1 MENEWPRSEAVKP
14 QRRRREQTRLSAKD
28 LRAGPGARGS
38 ADPALDLADEQ
49 PALTVRAGP
58 CRAGFPLLSAP
69 LLPRDGTLTSSRAPP
84 SKRSLW
90 TRAPKFGHRGKVA
103 ATTEPFPRRKQVSGG
118 PGNPADKSPRRDR
131 QRPVAAGGNRRRAPL
146 AWAPKS
152 RVRGARA
159 RPKVTFGRSQVSPP
173 VFAATQPH
181 CSSLRPRLSF
191 AAWRAA
197 CCPHPRSRVADV
209 RLADGAQPGTGPQTR
224 PLRLPYAPYR
234 SRSAGIPASGQTLL
248 INRRMRRSRQP
259 PGRPAFISAR
269 RGGPYAGSL
278 PSRAPSPRPVTLP
291 GRRAVRSRGAARGC
305 CASRRGLRLPALPAG
320 NRGGG
325 CWQTGRKGPL
335 ALQGRR
341 HPSPSIL

>member
-1 MENEWPRSEAVKP
+1 MTEAGEENEWPRSEAVKP
-14 QRRRREQTRLSAKD
+14 QKRRREQTRLSAKD

-38 ADPALDLADEQ
+38 ADPALDLADQQ

-58 CRAGFPLLSAP
+58 RRAGFPLLSAP
-69 LLPRDGTLTSSRAPP
+69 LLPRDGTLTSSRAPK

-103 ATTEPFPRRKQVSGG
+103 ATSEPFPRRKQVSGG
-118 PGNPADKSPRRDR
+118 PGESCGRIPEAGPAASSGCRRE
-131 QRPVAAGGNRRRAPL
+131 PAARAPL

-159 RPKVTFGRSQVSPP
+159 RPGVTFGRSQVSPP

-181 CSSLRPRLSF
+181 SRRLRPRLSF

-224 PLRLPYAPYR
+224 PLRLPYAPCR
-234 SRSAGIPASGQTLL
+234 SRSAV
-248 INRRMRRSRQP
+248 SRP
-259 PGRPAFISAR
+259 PGRP
-269 RGGPYAGSL
+269 
-278 PSRAPSPRPVTLP
+278 
-291 GRRAVRSRGAARGC
+291 C
-305 CASRRGLRLPALPAG
+305 
-320 NRGGG
+320 
-325 CWQTGRKGPL
+325 
-335 ALQGRR
+335 
-341 HPSPSIL
+341 

>member
-1 MENEWPRSEAVKP
+1 MNGPAPR
-14 QRRRREQTRLSAKD
+14 RLSRRGGDGSKPGS
-28 LRAGPGARGS
+28 LQRTCGRGREPGA
-38 ADPALDLADEQ
+38 PPTQ
-49 PALTVRAGP
+49 PWTWRTSSRRSP
-58 CRAGFPLLSAP
+58 SRRAGFPLLSAP

-197 CCPHPRSRVADV
+197 CCPHPGAGWLMSGWRTVPSPARGHRPGRSVSLTLR
-209 RLADGAQPGTGPQTR
+209 TGP
-224 PLRLPYAPYR
+224 APR
-234 SRSAGIPASGQTLL
+234 VSR
-248 INRRMRRSRQP
+248 P
-259 PGRPAFISAR
+259 PGRP
-269 RGGPYAGSL
+269 
-278 PSRAPSPRPVTLP
+278 
-291 GRRAVRSRGAARGC
+291 C
-305 CASRRGLRLPALPAG
+305 
-320 NRGGG
+320 
-325 CWQTGRKGPL
+325 
-335 ALQGRR
+335 
-341 HPSPSIL
+341 